1 MKMKKFLLLTL
12 LTLFSLN
19 VHAHG
24 TEWIGAAIFK
34 DAKWTPVQIS
44 LWPGHLCSPMA
55 KVYGLAVSP
64 GLFSFCDELYGISC
78 GQIFFLGEN
87 NGLAVNI
94 WSYGDKNN
102 GVAAGVFN
110 AWNKNNGV
118 SIGVANFMADDAVE
132 TGRNTLQIGVFNQAN
147 SGFQI
152 GVLNYNPNALIPWM
166 PLINFT
172 IPRSVDSSLEIL
184 RKGSASSPN
193 FYFDLH
199 IEKHANKYFP
209 NWNTEERLRWLNEL
223 FPLTDAGAT
232 SALMAAAEK
241 HGMIR
246 EWDDYALTLPAEQRK
261 KLRYS
266 LGYYVTKELW
276 SHWVEMAP
284 DGTCTLHLTN
294 LRGGGRCSFSAKFK
308 DLPENARLTVSRYNA
323 DLEVMY
329 YDAKKSQNVTLFTVR
344 RDAETDLWF
353 ETGSWDEVNKKTPA
367 VTAYKE
373 TWKNFVCTE
382 IKNGKQI
389 CHEFRL
395 KDQFRKIKLG
405 SIEPDQ
411 VVKSPVK

>member
-118 SIGVANFMADDAVE
+118 SIGVANFMADDAVK

-193 FYFDLH
+193 FEFDLY

-223 FPLTDAGAT
+223 FPLTDAGART
-232 SALMAAAEK
+232 ALMAAAEK

-266 LGYYVTKELW
+266 LGYYITKELW
-276 SHWVEMAP
+276 SHWVKMAP

-308 DLPENARLTVSRYNA
+308 NLPENARLTVSRYNA

-367 VTAYKE
+367 VTTYKE
-373 TWKNFVCTE
+373 TWKNSVCTE